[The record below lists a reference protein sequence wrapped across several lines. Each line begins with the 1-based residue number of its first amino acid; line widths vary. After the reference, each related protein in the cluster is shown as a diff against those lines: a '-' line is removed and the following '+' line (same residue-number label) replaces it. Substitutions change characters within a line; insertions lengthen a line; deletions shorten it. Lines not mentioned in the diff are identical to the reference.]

1 MALLLSYWKW
11 EYLSWPVGLPSWKNI
26 WTIYFYILQVSDG
39 LYASVKEPPQLYDV
53 PKDQPLIDF
62 GATGGQTYDNKD
74 GQVYDNKGKHILS
87 CFYSVARAY
96 FITFIDGH
104 YILNS

>member
-1 MALLLSYWKW
+1 MACRLTFLK
-11 EYLSWPVGLPSWKNI
+11 KI
-26 WTIYFYILQVSDG
+26 WTIYFYIHQISDG

-104 YILNS
+104 YTCWTANTLILEMLENTF